1 MKQAMRMKLL
11 ERGTIKGRG
20 KYLRRMFNKTH
31 GMTYLK
37 AWEHRGGETAVRKV
51 AAIMRKHEA

>member
-1 MKQAMRMKLL
+1 MKLL

-37 AWEHRGGETAVRKV
+37 AWEHRGGETAVRKA